1 MPSNTGYEC
10 AKIFQQILPLGG
22 IISAAAAWV
31 VEQHHT
37 IHICRLEPI
46 GVQSANSSS
55 QSLTQS
61 VLLLA
66 YNPVNVK
73 TAPPK
78 HPTSSSAIH
87 RRRSGSRLA
96 HGRYTYNLLI
106 SAASRSSTGPLH
118 VALFFRG
125 VKLRTAALEE
135 GKFTFLFTFSSINS
149 RRLCL
154 NAASREKFRSIGCGP
169 RLITVVVVLVVILG
183 RIISNIAKAID
194 SQYVL
199 FTLFCVGVSS
209 PSRCNISHSRS
220 IPCGFRRVDSVGRET

>member
-1 MPSNTGYEC
+1 MAYN
-10 AKIFQQILPLGG
+10 QQTPLV
-22 IISAAAAWV
+22 S
-31 VEQHHT
+31 H
-37 IHICRLEPI
+37 
-46 GVQSANSSS
+46 
-55 QSLTQS
+55 SLTQS

-125 VKLRTAALEE
+125 VKLHHRRPGRRKVYLSIYFQLNQLEETLSKCCLAGEVPFDWLWAALDYC
-135 GKFTFLFTFSSINS
+135 
-149 RRLCL
+149 RR
-154 NAASREKFRSIGCGP
+154 GP
-169 RLITVVVVLVVILG
+169 RRHLRAHNFEHRESNRQSICVVHAILWG
-183 RIISNIAKAID
+183 R
-194 SQYVL
+194 
-199 FTLFCVGVSS
+199 
-209 PSRCNISHSRS
+209 
-220 IPCGFRRVDSVGRET
+220 